1 MLKFRPLRA
10 DEIECRVGTINDKGF
25 SLLLYKDAR
34 CDMRMLDEMGVI
46 WTRRHYECKGN
57 LFCEVGIYDDD
68 LKQFIYRSDCG
79 TESNTEKEKG
89 EASDSFKRACFNW
102 GIGRELYTSP
112 FIWINGNVK
121 KSGAGKLVPA
131 FKSIS
136 VVDFHVEDDKISQLR
151 ISGDGK
157 IIFEFDYGRQ
167 KAQNGAKA
175 VAPINHP
182 TESAKPRE
190 TAHNASNAE
199 PTSYHALQMTSEEAH
214 RLTMKSGK
222 RLDELTDEQLC
233 QFIENATN
241 ERYKAAAQLLLDERE
256 EDDAYFAELAPEDLP
271 F

>member
-34 CDMRMLDEMGVI
+34 CDMRMLDEMGVK

-121 KSGAGKLVPA
+121 KNQSGKLIPA

-151 ISGDGK
+151 ISGDGNT
-157 IIFEFDYGRQ
+157 IFEFGYGRQ
-167 KAQNGAKA
+167 K
-175 VAPINHP
+175 
-182 TESAKPRE
+182 
-190 TAHNASNAE
+190 AHNASNAE
-199 PTSYHALQMTSEEAH
+199 PASYHALQMTSEEAH